1 MDPSPVECVGRFL
14 APWLHPEGEGLG
26 GSFFFFFGESS
37 SRHLTAPGE
46 LTIHHLPSKCS
57 AVV

>member
-26 GSFFFFFGESS
+26 GSFFFFLVKVLQGISQPQAS
-37 SRHLTAPGE
+37 
-46 LTIHHLPSKCS
+46 
-57 AVV
+57 